1 MLGLNLPV
9 PVLRQFRKRDFRSSI
24 FKNLYGPRPSGR
36 VSYTNMSEFFSG
48 LKDAF
53 GRRMLWEVVL
63 GVRRNDLLGLA
74 GQLAY
79 FFLLF
84 FFPFLIFLVSLTGL
98 VIGNPEAGLKNLFEV
113 SPGSCPR
120 TPARWCSTTSIAPC
134 ARRAPARSFLA

>member
-1 MLGLNLPV
+1 LPGS
-9 PVLRQFRKRDFRSSI
+9 RRWGYSCSRAAGKE
-24 FKNLYGPRPSGR
+24 RPPQSPFTHLCTLPACR
-36 VSYTNMSEFFSG
+36 VSYESMGDFYSG
-48 LKDAF
+48 LKSAL

-98 VIGNPEAGLKNLFEV
+98 VIGNPEAGLKSLGSGTWAEHPYGHNL
-113 SPGSCPR
+113 R
-120 TPARWCSTTSIAPC
+120 
-134 ARRAPARSFLA
+134 